1 MADLIDK
8 KILRGLVP
16 PNVLN
21 TENFAELAGK
31 TYIEKVLQGKTIF
44 NKGDMDRKSVYLIE
58 GRIELRSGSDTVTVV
73 SGSETAKHPLANQ
86 QPRQYSA
93 TATAPSRII
102 RIDSD
107 LLDVLLAWDQLAGI
121 EVDEIHAKQD
131 PDADATEIDVT
142 DWMTRVLQTRAFLQI
157 PPANIQALFMRVR
170 EVRVKAGDTIIR
182 EGDEGDYYYMIQQG
196 RCKVTRSSRAGSE
209 LTLATLGAGDAFGE
223 EALLSEAKRNAD
235 VVMLTDGIL
244 MRLSKQ
250 DFNELLKEPMLS
262 WVSSE
267 EADKLVNNEGAVWV
281 DVRLESEY
289 KNSNIAGSI
298 NIPLFTLRLK
308 AETLDP
314 DKQYILYC
322 NHGRQSSAC
331 AYLLSERGL
340 KVHCLKG
347 GLVERSGRH

>member
-8 KILRGLVP
+8 ATLRALVP
-16 PNVLN
+16 TNVLN
-21 TENFAELAGK
+21 TENFEELAGK
-31 TYIEKVLQGKTIF
+31 TYIEKVRQGETIF
-44 NKGDMDRKSVYLIE
+44 NEGDMDRKSVYLVE
-58 GRIELRSGSDTVTVV
+58 GRVDLSAGNDKMTVV
-73 SGSETAKHPLANQ
+73 SGTEAAQHPLANH
-86 QPRQYSA
+86 QPRQYNAIA
-93 TATAPSRII
+93 TLPSRII

-121 EVDEIHAKQD
+121 EVGEIQTED
-131 PDADATEIDVT
+131 GDVTEIDAT

-170 EVRVKAGDTIIR
+170 EIEVKAGDTIIE

-196 RCKVTRSSRAGSE
+196 RCKVTRSSRTGSE

-223 EALLSEAKRNAD
+223 EALLSETKRNAD
-235 VVMLTDGIL
+235 IIMLTDGIL
-244 MRLSKQ
+244 MRLSKR

-262 WVSSE
+262 WVSNE
-267 EADKLVNNEGAVWV
+267 EADALVKNEGAVWV
-281 DVRLESEY
+281 DVRLESEH
-289 KNSNIAGSI
+289 KHSNIAGSI

-314 DKQYILYC
+314 NKPYILYC

-340 KVHCLKG
+340 KAHCLKG
-347 GLVERSGRH
+347 GLVERGDHH

>member
-21 TENFAELAGK
+21 AENFEELAGK
-31 TYIEKVLQGKTIF
+31 TYIEKVSQGRTIF
-44 NKGDMDRKSVYLIE
+44 KEGDMDRKSVYLIE
-58 GRIELRSGSDTVTVV
+58 GRIELSSGSDSMTVAA
-73 SGSETAKHPLANQ
+73 GSETAKHSLANQ

-93 TATAPSRII
+93 IATAPSKII

-121 EVDEIHAKQD
+121 EVDEIQAKQD
-131 PDADATEIDVT
+131 PDADVTVMDMT
-142 DWMTRVLQTRAFLQI
+142 DWMTRVLQTKAFLQI
-157 PPANIQALFMRVR
+157 PPANIQALFMRVQ
-170 EVRVKAGDTIIR
+170 EIEVKAGDTIIK
-182 EGDEGDYYYMIQQG
+182 EGDEGDYYYMIQRG

-209 LTLATLGAGDAFGE
+209 LTLATLSAGDAFGE
-223 EALLSEAKRNAD
+223 EALLSETKRNAD
-235 VVMLTDGIL
+235 VIMLTDGIL
-244 MRLSKQ
+244 MRLSKR

-262 WVSSE
+262 WVSNE
-267 EADKLVNNEGAVWV
+267 EADALVKNEGAVWV
-281 DVRLESEY
+281 DVRLESEH
-289 KNSNIAGSI
+289 KHSNIAGSI

-314 DKQYILYC
+314 NKPYILYC

-340 KVHCLKG
+340 KAHCLKG
-347 GLVERSGRH
+347 GLVERGDHH

>member
-1 MADLIDK
+1 M
-8 KILRGLVP
+8 
-16 PNVLN
+16 
-21 TENFAELAGK
+21 
-31 TYIEKVLQGKTIF
+31 
-44 NKGDMDRKSVYLIE
+44 
-58 GRIELRSGSDTVTVV
+58 
-73 SGSETAKHPLANQ
+73 
-86 QPRQYSA
+86 SA
-93 TATAPSRII
+93 A
-102 RIDSD
+102 
-107 LLDVLLAWDQLAGI
+107 AGI
-121 EVDEIHAKQD
+121 KAV
-131 PDADATEIDVT
+131 
-142 DWMTRVLQTRAFLQI
+142 
-157 PPANIQALFMRVR
+157 RVR
-170 EVRVKAGDTIIR
+170 EVRVKAGDIIIR

-267 EADKLVNNEGAVWV
+267 QADKLVNNEGAVWI
-281 DVRLESEY
+281 DVRPKSEY

-298 NIPLFTLRLK
+298 NILPPFTLRLKAETLDPDKLRFK

-322 NHGRQSSAC
+322 NHGRQSSVC

>member
-1 MADLIDK
+1 MADLIDRTT
-8 KILRGLVP
+8 LRGLVP
-16 PNVLN
+16 TNVLN
-21 TENFAELAGK
+21 SENFEELAGK
-31 TYIEKVLQGKTIF
+31 TFVEEVRQGQTIF
-44 NKGDMDRKSVYLIE
+44 NEGDMDRQSVYLVE
-58 GRIELRSGSDTVTVV
+58 GRLELSSGGDKMTVDA
-73 SGSETAKHPLANQ
+73 GSETAKHPLANQ

-93 TATAPSRII
+93 TATAPSKII

-121 EVDEIHAKQD
+121 EVDEIHASE
-131 PDADATEIDVT
+131 DADTTETDAT
-142 DWMTRVLQTRAFLQI
+142 DWMTKILKTKAFLQI
-157 PPANIQALFMRVR
+157 PPANIQALFMRVQ
-170 EVRVKAGDTIIR
+170 EIAVKAGDTIIR
-182 EGDEGDYYYMIQQG
+182 EGEEGDYYYMIQQG
-196 RCKVTRSSRAGSE
+196 QCKVTRSSKTGAE

-223 EALLSEAKRNAD
+223 EALLSEAKRNAN
-235 VVMLTDGIL
+235 VIMQTDGAL

-262 WVSSE
+262 WISNK
-267 EADKLVNNEGAVWV
+267 EADALVKNEGAVWI

-289 KNSNIAGSI
+289 NNSNIEGSI

-308 AETLDP
+308 AQTLDP
-314 DKQYILYC
+314 DRQYILYC

-347 GLVERSGRH
+347 GLVERSSNH

>member
-21 TENFAELAGK
+21 AENFEELAGK
-31 TYIEKVLQGKTIF
+31 TYVEKVSQGRMIF
-44 NKGDMDRKSVYLIE
+44 KEGDMDRKSVYLIE
-58 GRIELRSGSDTVTVV
+58 GRIELSSGSDSMTVAA
-73 SGSETAKHPLANQ
+73 GSETAKHSLANQ

-93 TATAPSRII
+93 IATAPSKII

-121 EVDEIHAKQD
+121 EVDEIQAKQD
-131 PDADATEIDVT
+131 PDADVTVMDMT
-142 DWMTRVLQTRAFLQI
+142 DWMTRVLQTKAFLQI
-157 PPANIQALFMRVR
+157 PPANIQALFMRVQ
-170 EVRVKAGDTIIR
+170 EVEVKAGDTIIK

-209 LTLATLGAGDAFGE
+209 LTLATLSAGDAFGE
-223 EALLSEAKRNAD
+223 EALLSETKRNAD
-235 VVMLTDGIL
+235 VIMLTDGIL
-244 MRLSKQ
+244 MRLSKR

-262 WVSSE
+262 WVSNE
-267 EADKLVNNEGAVWV
+267 EADALVKNEGAVWV
-281 DVRLESEY
+281 DVRLESEH
-289 KNSNIAGSI
+289 KHSNIAGSI
-298 NIPLFTLRLK
+298 NIPLFTLRLR

-314 DKQYILYC
+314 NKPYILYC

-340 KVHCLKG
+340 KAHCLKG
-347 GLVERSGRH
+347 GLVERGDHH